1 MTGQDDGV
9 TADRPEPPWVLP
21 SHDDPVV
28 ESASQLIGGPVGRRA
43 VVGRTWW
50 TPIRVALVLVVLTS
64 LLGVLADQPC
74 RKTAWGDGTKQYTH
88 ACYSDI
94 VHLYWGRGLADG
106 LVPYFSDTTGTSAEP
121 VEYPVLTGLA
131 MWVTSLPV
139 PSTWAPSDRGRLY
152 YDVNAAA
159 ALVLAMVTVW
169 ATALVARRRVWDAVM
184 VAVAPGLVLTATL
197 NWDLWAVALTSLGV
211 LLWAR
216 RHPFAAGLLFGL
228 AAATKFYPLLL
239 LGPLLLLCF
248 RAGKLRA
255 FGLVLAGT
263 VASWAA
269 VNLPVMLA
277 DFDAWSRFYVL
288 SRDRGAD
295 FGSIW
300 LVLGGQGVDLSD
312 VTRVNAW
319 GAQLLAVLC
328 FGIALLVLAAPRRPR
343 FAQVAFLVLAAFLVT
358 NKVYSPQYVL
368 WLIPF
373 AVLARPRWRD
383 FLWWQGAE
391 VLYFFAVW
399 WYIHGFTDPDR
410 ALPEPTYYVAV
421 LVHVVATTA
430 FAGLVIRDIWWP
442 RHDPVRADGD
452 DDPAGG
458 VLDGAP
464 DRRARPAQGGHARGR
479 RPGRHSEASGTAQ
492 VSSTAPGSMPTLR

>member
-1 MTGQDDGV
+1 M
-9 TADRPEPPWVLP
+9 TADRPDSPWVLP

-28 ESASQLIGGPVGRRA
+28 ASASQFIGGPVGRHA
-43 VVGRTWW
+43 VVGRSWW
-50 TPIRVALVLVVLTS
+50 TPVRVALVLVALAS

-74 RKTAWGDGTKQYTH
+74 RRTAWGDGTKQYTH
-88 ACYSDI
+88 ACYSDV
-94 VHLYWGRGLADG
+94 VHLYWGRGLSDG

-121 VEYPVLTGLA
+121 VEYPVLTGFA
-131 MWVTSLPV
+131 MWVTSLPI
-139 PSTWAPSDRGRLY
+139 PSTWTPTDRGRLY

-159 ALVLAMVTVW
+159 ALVLAMITVW

-197 NWDLWAVALTSLGV
+197 NWDMWAVALTALGV

-216 RHPFAAGLLFGL
+216 RHPLAAGLLFGL

-239 LGPLLLLCF
+239 LGPLLVLCF
-248 RAGKLRA
+248 RAGRLRA
-255 FGLVLAGT
+255 FWLVLAGT
-263 VASWAA
+263 AASWAT
-269 VNLPVMLA
+269 VNVPVMLTS
-277 DFDAWSRFYVL
+277 FDSWSRFYVM

-295 FGSIW
+295 FGSLW

-328 FGIALLVLAAPRRPR
+328 FGIALLVLTAPRRPR

-383 FLWWQGAE
+383 FLWWQAAE

-410 ALPEPTYYVAV
+410 ALPQPSYYLAV
-421 LVHVVATTA
+421 LVHVAATTA
-430 FAGLVIRDIWWP
+430 FAGFVVRDIWWP
-442 RHDPVRADGD
+442 HHDPVRASGD
-452 DDPAGG
+452 DDPSGG

-464 DRRARPAQGGHARGR
+464 DRRARGGRAQGGHARGR
-479 RPGRHSEASGTAQ
+479 HSDATGSDQ
-492 VSSTAPGSMPTLR
+492 VSSTAPASMPTLP